1 MDIGRV
7 LKDSWAIFVKDWGA
21 LIVAALIMVLLGV
34 VTLGI
39 LFVPLSAGLYLMIL
53 RRVREGRKAEVGDV
67 FGCFD
72 RLGAYLVAYVLFL
85 GIGLV
90 FAVIVGLPLVLLVI
104 HNTGA
109 RAFGGFLFA
118 LALVAAIVVGV
129 YLETI
134 WVYWTI
140 LMVDRRRT
148 VTEALRESREL
159 VMKTGFWMTLL
170 VIALVGVS
178 AGIAG
183 SVLASF
189 TLGLGGFLTFLF
201 VPWEMAAYTS
211 MYLQSAGEGA
221 LLPSA
226 YAVPS
231 SAWQGGGAFNGYV
244 PPGYGPPPPGY
255 GPSPPGYGP
264 SPPGYGPPPGYGA
277 ASGQPVAP
285 PAYPPPPAYEAA
297 PAYPPPPGHAT
308 PPPYPSPSG
317 HAMPPGYRSPPGYPP
332 PQAAAPTARPASP
345 PWLRRPAVP
354 PGQDAQAPGQGASPV
369 QDAQAPGLGA
379 SPATTAPTSGP
390 PVAPEAE
397 EPWSPDTPT
406 APDLRP
412 PTPPTPP
419 RPPA

>member
-140 LMVDRRRT
+140 LMVDRRRA
-148 VTEALRESREL
+148 VIEALKESRTI
-159 VMKTGFWMTLL
+159 VMRSGFWMTFL
-170 VIALVGVS
+170 VIIIVS
-178 AGIAG
+178 AIVGMANG
-183 SVLASF
+183 ALSMF
-189 TLGLGGFLTFLF
+189 TLGIGGFLAFLF
-201 VPWEMAAYTS
+201 MPWQFAAFTA
-211 MYLQSAGEGA
+211 MYFQAEGESG

-226 YAVPS
+226 FAGPS
-231 SAWQGGGAFNGYV
+231 SAWQGGGVAFAGPGGPYQ
-244 PPGYGPPPPGY
+244 PPGYAPQQD
-255 GPSPPGYGP
+255 
-264 SPPGYGPPPGYGA
+264 YGPPPGY
-277 ASGQPVAP
+277 AP
-285 PAYPPPPAYEAA
+285 PAQYGSPTPQTPPWPTTPPPWPTTLPPWAQTPVGDEAASPTVPEAA
-297 PAYPPPPGHAT
+297 PPAPPEAQPP
-308 PPPYPSPSG
+308 
-317 HAMPPGYRSPPGYPP
+317 
-332 PQAAAPTARPASP
+332 APDASP
-345 PWLRRPAVP
+345 PMPPAP
-354 PGQDAQAPGQGASPV
+354 PQ
-369 QDAQAPGLGA
+369 
-379 SPATTAPTSGP
+379 P
-390 PVAPEAE
+390 PV
-397 EPWSPDTPT
+397 
-406 APDLRP
+406 
-412 PTPPTPP
+412 
-419 RPPA
+419 